1 MTIIADVGEGLTIV
15 AFSRAMS
22 SDYGD
27 ETITGSS
34 VYAVTAIFNPLN
46 TDDQLIKAG
55 IVQIGDARGY
65 FSPTDESKLQPGN
78 VIERRN
84 LQYEIV
90 GEPLIY
96 SIGGTVNH
104 IETILK
110 RLHQP

>member
-15 AFSRAMS
+15 AFSRYMS
-22 SDYGD
+22 ADYGD
-27 ETITGSS
+27 ETITGSN
-34 VYAVTAIFNPLN
+34 VYGATAIFNPLN

-55 IVQIGDARGY
+55 ILQIGDARAY
-65 FSPTDESKLQPGN
+65 FSPTDESKLKGGN
-78 VIERRN
+78 IIERRN

-90 GEPLIY
+90 GEPLVY